1 MLRSRPRQT
10 AVLESLKEKVE
21 ELAIAMEK
29 MKLAEYVYLLK
40 RPYRLMYINFLA
52 GIARGLGMAI
62 GFTILGALLLL
73 VLQRIVLLN
82 LPGISQFIATIVR
95 LVQLNLGP

>member
-1 MLRSRPRQT
+1 MLRPRPKQT
-10 AVLESLKEKVE
+10 AVLEALKDKIE

-52 GIARGLGMAI
+52 GIARGLGIAI
-62 GFTILGALLLL
+62 GFTILGAIVLLI
-73 VLQRIVLLN
+73 LQRIVMLN
-82 LPGISQFIATIVR
+82 LPGISQFIAHIVR

>member
-1 MLRSRPRQT
+1 MLRPKNGT
-10 AVLESLKEKVE
+10 VVGTLKDKVE
-21 ELAIAMEK
+21 ELTIAMEK

-62 GFTILGALLLL
+62 GFTILGALVLL
-73 VLQRIVLLN
+73 VLQRLVLLN
-82 LPGISQFIATIVR
+82 LPGISEFIATIVR
-95 LVQLNLGP
+95 LVELNLSN

>member
-1 MLRSRPRQT
+1 MLRPKNGTVVST
-10 AVLESLKEKVE
+10 LKDKVE

-62 GFTILGALLLL
+62 GFTILGALVLL
-73 VLQRIVLLN
+73 VLQRLVLLN
-82 LPGISQFIATIVR
+82 LPGISEFIATIVR
-95 LVQLNLGP
+95 LVELNLSN

>member
-1 MLRSRPRQT
+1 MLRSRSGQT
-10 AVLESLKEKVE
+10 PAIESLKEKVE

-29 MKLAEYVYLLK
+29 MKLAEYVALLK

-73 VLQRIVLLN
+73 ILQRIVLLN

>member
-1 MLRSRPRQT
+1 MLRPKNGT
-10 AVLESLKEKVE
+10 VVGTLKDKVE
-21 ELAIAMEK
+21 ELTIAMEK

-62 GFTILGALLLL
+62 GFTILGALVLLI
-73 VLQRIVLLN
+73 LQRLVLLN
-82 LPGISQFIATIVR
+82 LPGISEFIATIVR
-95 LVQLNLGP
+95 LVELNLSN